1 MPRKIDKKWVFSDK
15 ELGEMIDRAEDSYE
29 EYIKDKPVATSF
41 RFDPETRIFSIR
53 AKDRSRID
61 FPVSKI
67 KELRKA
73 SDKEIRSAYIT
84 KAGDAIH
91 WDELDAHYTVAGL
104 AANIFGTKEWMKE
117 LAKIGGRS
125 TSDAKAI
132 AARLNGQKGGRPPLS
147 SQRST
152 TVYRSAAVGGSK
164 SVSKASSSP
173 KSRISQKTG
182 SARSSARKK

>member
-1 MPRKIDKKWVFSDK
+1 MPKKVNKEWVFTDA
-15 ELGEMIDRAEDSYE
+15 ELYEMNRKAEAAYD

-53 AKDRSRID
+53 AKDGSRID

-84 KAGDAIH
+84 KSGDAVH
-91 WDELDAHYTVAGL
+91 WDDLDAHYTVAGL

-117 LAKIGGRS
+117 LARIGGKS
-125 TSDAKAI
+125 TSEAKTI
-132 AARLNGQKGGRPPLS
+132 AARLNGQKGGRP
-147 SQRST
+147 RSLT
-152 TVYRSAAVGGSK
+152 KHSA
-164 SVSKASSSP
+164 
-173 KSRISQKTG
+173 T
-182 SARSSARKK
+182 SARKK